1 MLIKYIFLQLSMY
14 AVLSYILKYNIWHI
28 DFFSRDS
35 DLTSSNVRPLVRPSV
50 S

>member
-28 DFFSRDS
+28 NFFLFHS
-35 DLTSSNVRPLVRPSV
+35 LIKLNEPLS
-50 S
+50 